1 MLLLSLFSSLFPFHH
16 FLLHPLHFHHQYP
29 SLYWLLFLTIFFL
42 CTCHRNT
49 PTWDG
54 THTLPVLYL
63 RMSTN
68 GCPNYDTFLKYAC
81 FGHTQKENS
90 QLVSVQR
97 SCCVLLQ
104 PRNHPI
110 NNRISLRV
118 PVQTHFQISTQAI
131 FFSCK
136 EMDSLFTIL
145 LGGVSISL
153 GTAIIGLKECCPMKV
168 KLS

>member
-1 MLLLSLFSSLFPFHH
+1 MLLLSLFSSLFPFHD
-16 FLLHPLHFHHQYP
+16 FLLHPLHFHHQHP
-29 SLYWLLFLTIFFL
+29 SLYWLLFLTIFSL

-90 QLVSVQR
+90 HLVSVQR
-97 SCCVLLQ
+97 SCCVLQQ

-118 PVQTHFQISTQAI
+118 RCLYRHTSRFQLKQ
-131 FFSCK
+131 FFSGVK
-136 EMDSLFTIL
+136 EWIL
-145 LGGVSISL
+145 CSQF
-153 GTAIIGLKECCPMKV
+153 C
-168 KLS
+168 